1 MRAITM
7 LTLLSVCLVGLA
19 LALGAGCPKPAP
31 EPEEMALG
39 VPPGMDEA
47 VDEPEPVSEA
57 EETPEEE
64 AVEEETPE
72 TKEAAMEAGDWTTTD
87 SGLKYQ
93 DVKVG
98 EGASPEPG
106 AMVVVH
112 YTGTLKDGTKF
123 DSSRDRGEPFSFAIG
138 RGEVIEGWDEGV
150 MTMKVGGKRKLIIPP
165 ELGYGEMGTPGGP
178 IPPSAELHFDVEVL
192 EIK

>member
-19 LALGAGCPKPAP
+19 LVLGAGCPKPAP

-39 VPPGMDEA
+39 APPGTDEA
-47 VDEPEPVSEA
+47 ADAPEPVSEG
-57 EETPEEE
+57 EEKPEEAAE
-64 AVEEETPE
+64 GEKPE
-72 TKEAAMEAGDWTTTD
+72 TKEATVQSGDWITTD

-106 AMVVVH
+106 ATVVVH

-123 DSSRDRGEPFSFAIG
+123 DSSRDRNEPFSFAIG

-150 MTMKVGGKRKLIIPP
+150 ITMKVGGTRKLIIPP

-178 IPPSAELHFDVEVL
+178 IPPNAELHFDVELL